1 MGHCCGGNPAC
12 TVAHDALTSPK
23 SRGSLANASGP
34 PLADCASATRSLRF
48 AQALRPASCC
58 QGEVT
63 MSIPLS
69 ACARWIVLAATA
81 ASVGLAGCERG
92 AGTSNQTGF
101 ISANPTG
108 PRGGNPAGDGSGDA
122 SSGTGGGEGPDE
134 ELPVPPRGGA
144 IAERALRDADIV
156 QEKDGRLYAM
166 SGYSGLSVID
176 VSRRD
181 GLRVLGTRR
190 MYGTPVAMYLRDGVL
205 YALFSG
211 WRHVVPDAQG
221 GASRREFMSR
231 VEALDV
237 SDPAEIQPVG
247 SFDLP
252 GKLTEARLAG
262 GVLHAVTYE
271 HGSCFGCAAAPN
283 TTVTSLAVGDPA
295 DIAVID
301 QRRFIESAPS
311 GYWGWPSVSVSDDRM
326 YVASATWNG
335 GEEAGRA
342 TIQVVDIS
350 DPGGALVEGAR
361 VEVTGQI
368 ASPWQV
374 DEHDGVLRFVSLPG
388 PWQPDARPGIQTFSI
403 VSSQEIVPLGAT
415 ELDVH
420 PAAALR
426 SVRFD
431 GDRAY
436 VIAEYA
442 DAVLTVDLSD
452 AASPAEVGEIGGTRW
467 INHVEPR
474 GDRLF
479 AFGAH
484 NEAADGTTLHVALF
498 DVSDLANPTML
509 ERVDFGGRDARVV
522 EEHDRIHEAFAFFDG
537 LGTLA
542 VPYSEPSSEASSWDC
557 RTRTAGIQLIDFTR
571 DTLAKR
577 GAAATRGPARRVLAS
592 GERLVAVSD
601 VGVEAFGIE
610 DGGAPA
616 KVADIALATLADS
629 TVAVDDIVVRIGGAS
644 LEIAPAASPGLAE
657 PIARLDGAALY
668 TDAPGCQRYLGNARL
683 FAHGQHV
690 YVLAQ
695 TGNAAFTRLAIVDVG
710 DPAAPRVVAQRDLP
724 FSPGALYAN
733 PSGALVS
740 AGDSVVQAGST
751 LVIRGVSDDGYYAFE
766 EDRPPHEAWLD
777 LLDLSDPLNPR
788 HSSVAL
794 PDGAGHTGLQLDG
807 TTVLVSRWT
816 PLPDDPSRARFYLD
830 RIDVAD
836 PSSPVVRAPV
846 NVPGSLLAFDGASS
860 RLLTTDYE
868 TVETPVVG
876 REACARAFA
885 SNAAFTPAAA
895 GDDAG
900 PGVCRGTRRTLKLL
914 DLGDTSAQLLDES
927 PMDDTAAVMKA
938 LAGENRA
945 FLSVEDAGHDGRS
958 SILVAGGLQEGSLN
972 TATQEVAGFDPSY
985 GPLLLADGARLLVVD
1000 NYWPTLSVLDA
1011 TDLTALSFETKSE
1024 LPGYVYHVTLS
1035 GERALCSWGYGLEAV
1050 DVGP

>member
-1 MGHCCGGNPAC
+1 
-12 TVAHDALTSPK
+12 
-23 SRGSLANASGP
+23 
-34 PLADCASATRSLRF
+34 
-48 AQALRPASCC
+48 
-58 QGEVT
+58 
-63 MSIPLS
+63 MSIPFRAGAS
-69 ACARWIVLAATA
+69 WVVLAATA
-81 ASVGLAGCERG
+81 ASIGLAGCERG

-108 PRGGNPAGDGSGDA
+108 PRGGDPAGAGSGDA
-122 SSGTGGGEGPDE
+122 SSGTGEGEGPDE
-134 ELPVPPRGGA
+134 EPPVPPRGGA
-144 IAERALRDADIV
+144 IAERAIRDADIV

-166 SGYSGLSVID
+166 SRHSGLSVID
-176 VSRRD
+176 VSGHD
-181 GLRVLGTRR
+181 GPRVLGTRR
-190 MYGTPVAMYLRDGVL
+190 MYGSPAAMYLRDGLL
-205 YALFSG
+205 YALFSS
-211 WRHVVPDAQG
+211 WWTPDAPDAQG
-221 GASRREFMSR
+221 GGPMSH
-231 VEALDV
+231 VEVLDV
-237 SDPAEIQPVG
+237 SDPADIQPVG

-252 GKLTEARLAG
+252 GKLTDARLSG
-262 GVLHAVTYE
+262 DVLHAVTYSP
-271 HGSCFGCAAAPN
+271 GSCFDCADAPDI
-283 TTVTSLAVGDPA
+283 TVTSLAVGDPA

-301 QRRFIESAPS
+301 QRRLIESAPS
-311 GYWGWPSVSVSDDRM
+311 GYWGWPSVSISDDRV
-326 YVASATWNG
+326 YVASAVWND
-335 GEEAGRA
+335 GEEEGRA

-350 DPGGALVEGAR
+350 DPSGALVEGAR
-361 VEVTGQI
+361 VEVAGQI
-368 ASPWQV
+368 ASPWQM

-388 PWQPDARPGIQTFSI
+388 PWQPDAKPGIQTFSI

-420 PAAALR
+420 PAAKLH

-431 GDRAY
+431 ENRAY
-436 VIAEYA
+436 VTTKYAYLVAEPM
-442 DAVLTVDLSD
+442 DPVLTVDLSD
-452 AASPAEVGEIGGTRW
+452 PASPAQVGEIGGHRW

-484 NEAADGTTLHVALF
+484 LDTGDGTSLHVALF
-498 DVSDLANPTML
+498 DVSDLANPAML
-509 ERVDFGGRDARVV
+509 ARVDFGGRGARVV
-522 EEHDRIHEAFAFFDG
+522 EEHDRIHEAFALFDG

-542 VPYSEPSSEASSWDC
+542 VPYSEPGREASSWDC
-557 RTRTAGIQLIDFTR
+557 GTLTAGIQLIDFTR

-577 GAAATRGPARRVLAS
+577 GAAATRGQARRVLAS
-592 GERLVAVSD
+592 GERLVAASD
-601 VGVEAFGIE
+601 LGVEAFGI
-610 DGGAPA
+610 DDRGAPA
-616 KVADIALATLADS
+616 KVAELALATLADG
-629 TVAVDDIVVRIGGAS
+629 TVAVDDIVVRISGTS

-668 TDAPGCQRYLGNARL
+668 TNAPGCQRYLGTARL

-695 TGNAAFTRLAIVDVG
+695 TSNAALTRLAIVDVG

-724 FSPGALYAN
+724 FSPGALYTN

-751 LVIRGVSDDGYYAFE
+751 LVIRGVSDDGYYTFE

-788 HSSVAL
+788 HSSLAL

-816 PLPDDPSRARFYLD
+816 PLPGDPSRARFYLD

-836 PSSPVVRAPV
+836 PSSPVIRAPV

-876 REACARAFA
+876 REACAHAFA

-914 DLGDTSAQLLDES
+914 DLDDTGARLLDES
-927 PMDDTAAVMKA
+927 PLDDTVAVMKA

-945 FLSVEDAGHDGRS
+945 FLSVKDAAHDGRS
-958 SILVAGGLQEGSLN
+958 SILVAGGLQEGSLK
-972 TATQEVAGFDPSY
+972 TAMQEVAGFDHSD

-1000 NYWPTLSVLDA
+1000 NYWPALSILDA
-1011 TDLTALSFETKSE
+1011 TDLTALSFEKKSE
-1024 LPGYVYHVTLS
+1024 LPGYVVHVTLS
-1035 GERALCSWGYGLEAV
+1035 GDRALCSWGYGLEAV

>member
-1 MGHCCGGNPAC
+1 
-12 TVAHDALTSPK
+12 
-23 SRGSLANASGP
+23 
-34 PLADCASATRSLRF
+34 
-48 AQALRPASCC
+48 
-58 QGEVT
+58 
-63 MSIPLS
+63 MSIPFR
-69 ACARWIVLAATA
+69 ACASWIVLAATA
-81 ASVGLAGCERG
+81 ASVGLAGCELG

-101 ISANPTG
+101 ISGNPTG
-108 PRGGNPAGDGSGDA
+108 PRGGDPAGDGSGDA
-122 SSGTGGGEGPDE
+122 SSGTGGGDDPEAA
-134 ELPVPPRGGA
+134 PVPPRGGA

-176 VSRRD
+176 VSRD

-190 MYGTPVAMYLRDGVL
+190 MYGSPVAMYLRDGVL

-221 GASRREFMSR
+221 GASHRDFMSR
-231 VEALDV
+231 VEVLDV

-262 GVLHAVTYE
+262 DVLHAVTYE
-271 HGSCFGCAAAPN
+271 HGSCLGCAAAPN

-301 QRRFIESAPS
+301 QRRLVESAPS
-311 GYWGWPSVSVSDDRM
+311 GYWGWPSVSVSDDRVV
-326 YVASATWNG
+326 VASATWNG
-335 GEEAGRA
+335 GEEEGRA

-350 DPGGALVEGAR
+350 DPSGALVEGAR
-361 VEVTGQI
+361 VDVTGEI

-403 VSSQEIVPLGAT
+403 VSSQEIVPLGAS

-420 PAAALR
+420 PATEVR

-431 GDRAY
+431 GNRAY
-436 VIAEYA
+436 VVSEHVSP
-442 DAVLTVDLSD
+442 VLTVDLSD
-452 AASPAEVGEIGGTRW
+452 PANPAQVGGIEEPGSIF
-467 INHVEPR
+467 HVEPR

-479 AFGAH
+479 ALGFANDSGEGSLA
-484 NEAADGTTLHVALF
+484 VSLF

-509 ERVDFGGRDARVV
+509 ERVAFGGKWARVA
-522 EEHDRIHEAFAFFDG
+522 EEHDLIHEAFSLFDG

-542 VPYSEPSSEASSWDC
+542 VPYSERTFDKSFHDC
-557 RTRTAGIQLIDFTR
+557 DPVTIGVQLIDFTR
-571 DTLAKR
+571 DTLSKR
-577 GAAATRGPARRVLAS
+577 GFVATGGRARRALAS

-601 VGVEAFGIE
+601 LGVEAFGI
-610 DGGAPA
+610 DDRGAPA
-616 KVADIALATLADS
+616 KIAGIALATLADS
-629 TVAVDDIVVRIGGAS
+629 AVAVDDIVVRVGADANTGGGAW
-644 LEIAPAASPGLAE
+644 LEIASAASPGLAE

-668 TDAPGCQRYLGNARL
+668 TEAPACRHHLDNARL

-695 TGNAAFTRLAIVDVG
+695 TSNTAFTRLAIIDVG

-724 FSPGALYAN
+724 FRPGALYTN

-740 AGDSVVQAGST
+740 AGDSVVQVGST
-751 LVIRGVSDDGYYAFE
+751 LVLRGVSDDGYYAFE

-807 TTVLVSRWT
+807 TTVLVSRWA

-860 RLLTTDYE
+860 RLLTADYE

-876 REACARAFA
+876 REACAHSFA

-914 DLGDTSAQLLDES
+914 DLGDTGARLLDES
-927 PMDDTAAVMKA
+927 PVDDTMAVMKA

-945 FLSVEDAGHDGRS
+945 FLSVEDAAHDGRS

-972 TATQEVAGFDPSY
+972 TATLESAGFDHSY

-1000 NYWPTLSVLDA
+1000 NYWPMLSVLDA
-1011 TDLTALSFETKSE
+1011 TDLTALSFEKKSD
-1024 LPGYVYHVTLS
+1024 LPGHVVHATLS
-1035 GERALCSWGYGLEAV
+1035 GDRALCSWGYGLEAV

>member
-1 MGHCCGGNPAC
+1 
-12 TVAHDALTSPK
+12 
-23 SRGSLANASGP
+23 
-34 PLADCASATRSLRF
+34 
-48 AQALRPASCC
+48 
-58 QGEVT
+58 
-63 MSIPLS
+63 MSIPFRS
-69 ACARWIVLAATA
+69 CASWIVLAATA

-92 AGTSNQTGF
+92 AGISNQTGF
-101 ISANPTG
+101 ISGNPTG
-108 PRGGNPAGDGSGDA
+108 PRGGDPAGDGSGDA
-122 SSGTGGGEGPDE
+122 SSGTGGGGGPDAE
-134 ELPVPPRGGA
+134 PVPPRGGA
-144 IAERALRDADIV
+144 IAERAIRDADIV

-166 SGYSGLSVID
+166 SRYSGLSVID

-190 MYGTPVAMYLRDGVL
+190 MYGTPVAMYLRDGVV

-211 WRHVVPDAQG
+211 WTHVVPDAQG
-221 GASRREFMSR
+221 GASHRESMSR
-231 VEALDV
+231 VEVLDV

-262 GVLHAVTYE
+262 DVLHAVTYE
-271 HGSCFGCAAAPN
+271 PGSCFGCAAAPN

-311 GYWGWPSVSVSDDRM
+311 GYWGWPSVSVSDDRV
-326 YVASATWNG
+326 YVASAAWNG
-335 GEEAGRA
+335 GEEEGRA
-342 TIQVVDIS
+342 TIQVIDIS
-350 DPGGALVEGAR
+350 DPSGALVEGAR
-361 VEVTGQI
+361 VDVTGQI
-368 ASPWQV
+368 ESPWQV

-388 PWQPDARPGIQTFSI
+388 PWQPDAKPGIQTFSI

-420 PAAALR
+420 PAAELR

-431 GDRAY
+431 GDHAY
-436 VIAEYA
+436 AITTSIR
-442 DAVLTVDLSD
+442 DALLTVDLSD
-452 AASPAEVGEIGGTRW
+452 PANPAQVGGIEEPGSIF
-467 INHVEPR
+467 HVEPR
-474 GDRLF
+474 GDRLYALGF
-479 AFGAH
+479 ANDSG
-484 NEAADGTTLHVALF
+484 EGSLYVSLF

-509 ERVDFGGRDARVV
+509 ERVAFGGKWARVA
-522 EEHDRIHEAFAFFDG
+522 EEHDRIEEAFALFDS
-537 LGTLA
+537 LDTLA
-542 VPYSEPSSEASSWDC
+542 VPYVERNFDESFPNCDPV
-557 RTRTAGIQLIDFTR
+557 TIGVQLIDFTR
-571 DTLAKR
+571 DTLSKR
-577 GAAATRGPARRVLAS
+577 GVAATRGRARRVLAS

-601 VGVEAFGIE
+601 LGVEAFGIE
-610 DGGAPA
+610 DRGAPA
-616 KVADIALATLADS
+616 KVAGIALATLANS
-629 TVAVDDIVVRIGGAS
+629 TVAVDDIVVRIGADEDTGGGTW
-644 LEIAPAASPGLAE
+644 LEIASAASPGLAE

-668 TDAPGCQRYLGNARL
+668 TDAPACQHYLGTARL

-695 TGNAAFTRLAIVDVG
+695 TWDYASTRLAIVDVG

-751 LVIRGVSDDGYYAFE
+751 LVIRGVSDDGDYALE

-788 HSSVAL
+788 HSSVEL

-868 TVETPVVG
+868 TVETPVAG
-876 REACARAFA
+876 REECARAFA

-914 DLGDTSAQLLDES
+914 DLGDTSARLLDES
-927 PMDDTAAVMKA
+927 PVDDTVAVMKA
-938 LAGENRA
+938 LAGEGRA
-945 FLSVEDAGHDGRS
+945 FLSVEDAAHGGGS
-958 SILVAGGLQEGSLN
+958 SILVAGGMQQGSLE
-972 TATQEVAGFDPSY
+972 TATQQVAGFNHSS
-985 GPLLLADGARLLVVD
+985 GSLLLADGARLLVVD
-1000 NYWPTLSVLDA
+1000 NDQPALSVLDA
-1011 TDLTALSFETKSE
+1011 TDLTALSFEKKSE
-1024 LPGYVYHVTLS
+1024 LPSYTYHATLA
-1035 GERALCSWGYGLEAV
+1035 GDRALCSLGRYGLEAV